1 MWSAWWH
8 KLHAVADNRGF
19 MTQNGQPDNPRSARY
34 ILKDFVKGKLMYCH
48 APPTHKQ
55 TQYHVFP
62 ERRKQSS
69 ASTLPPLGV
78 RLLKVL
84 VAPNVWR
91 EFISFVSCFLM
102 ILKHNILGS
111 AHCLV
116 FYENHNRLGIGSVFR
131 IRWKKNPGCIT
142 HHPHCLRTSLPRRPA
157 EFLVLVVFTWWSK

>member
-1 MWSAWWH
+1 
-8 KLHAVADNRGF
+8 

-48 APPTHKQ
+48 APPTRNQ

-84 VAPNVWR
+84 VAPNV
-91 EFISFVSCFLM
+91 
-102 ILKHNILGS
+102 
-111 AHCLV
+111 
-116 FYENHNRLGIGSVFR
+116 
-131 IRWKKNPGCIT
+131 
-142 HHPHCLRTSLPRRPA
+142 
-157 EFLVLVVFTWWSK
+157 